1 MARRYKTTTPAPVE
15 LALGLV
21 AALVWGVN
29 ELVGW
34 LRVLVATLAAVVVLG
49 LAHTVVA
56 PRDPA
61 ASTWVL
67 APTLPVAALVAGHA

>member
-21 AALVWGVN
+21 AALVWGVS

-34 LRVLVATLAAVVVLG
+34 FRVLVATTAAVVMLD
-49 LAHTVVA
+49 LAHTAVTPVRAAASVWGPMVVA
-56 PRDPA
+56 
-61 ASTWVL
+61 V
-67 APTLPVAALVAGHA
+67 GHA